1 MGIISI
7 GACSMRSTLR
17 IFNIILLLVLSVA
30 INGCIGMDLKDEKDH
45 SIAEVESVPVGDI
58 NIAYKVLGQGD
69 PIVLIMGYGS
79 TMDMWDPIFLD
90 NLSSEYQVI
99 IFDNRGMGNTTVP
112 AGNFSISQFAND
124 TAGLMTALGIEKA
137 HILGWSMGSFVAQE
151 LAIRYPEK
159 VDKLILYAGDC
170 GGKEAV
176 MPSPQVLK
184 DLTNT
189 SGSPEERG
197 LRLFNLLFPKDWL
210 SKQPAF
216 YKWFPLPKET
226 SLPENIER
234 QAQAIATWPGAC
246 DRLGSIKS
254 PALVVTGTQ
263 DVLAPPENAFIL
275 AQRINASWL
284 VQFEGAGHGLMYQYP
299 NRLAKIVTDFIELS
313 NMGSEEK
320 GL

>member
-1 MGIISI
+1 MRIISK
-7 GACSMRSTLR
+7 GDYSMKSTSR
-17 IFNIILLLVLSVA
+17 ISSLILLLVLSVA
-30 INGCIGMDLKDEKDH
+30 THDCIGMDYREEKDH
-45 SIAEVESVPVGDI
+45 SIAEVERVPVGDI
-58 NIAYKVLGQGD
+58 NIAYRVLGQGD

-79 TMDMWDPIFLD
+79 TMDMWDPRFLD
-90 NLSSEYQVI
+90 NLSSKYKVI
-99 IFDNRGMGNTTVP
+99 IFDNRGMGNTTAP
-112 AGNFSISQFAND
+112 PGNFSIAQFAND
-124 TAGLMTALGIEKA
+124 TAGLMAALGIEKA

-151 LAIRYPEK
+151 LAIRYPERVNK
-159 VDKLILYAGDC
+159 IILYAGDC

-197 LRLFNLLFPKDWL
+197 MRLFNLLFPKDWL

-216 YKWFPLPKET
+216 YKWFPIPKET

-254 PALVVTGTQ
+254 PALVVTGTE
-263 DVLAPPENAFIL
+263 DVIAPPENAFIL
-275 AQRINASWL
+275 AQKINGSWL

-299 NRLAKIVTDFIELS
+299 DRLAKIVADFIELS
-313 NMGSEEK
+313 
-320 GL
+320 

>member
-1 MGIISI
+1 M

-30 INGCIGMDLKDEKDH
+30 THNCIGTDYREEKDRNI
-45 SIAEVESVPVGDI
+45 SGVESVHVGDI
-58 NIAYKVLGQGD
+58 NISYKILGQGD

-79 TMDMWDPIFLD
+79 TMDTWDPVFLD
-90 NLSSEYQVI
+90 NLSSKYKVI
-99 IFDNRGMGNTTVP
+99 IFDNRGMGSTTAP
-112 AGNFSISQFAND
+112 SGNFSISQFAND

-197 LRLFNLLFPKDWL
+197 MRLFNLLFPDEWL
-210 SKQPAF
+210 SRQPAF

-226 SLPENIER
+226 SLPENIQR
-234 QAQAIATWPGAC
+234 QAQACATWPGSS

-263 DVLAPPENAFIL
+263 DVIAPPENAFIL

-313 NMGSEEK
+313 DMESEGK
-320 GL
+320 GT